1 MKHKCFLCLAMFA
14 LVCTFGSLSWS
25 QSDSLADYARAT
37 RKDKKSTAK
46 QYDNDNLPRQ
56 DKLSVVGNAPAD
68 SDAQTSDKPADANS
82 DPQTAQAE
90 NNQGS
95 QPNPDAAKNPDSGSG
110 SDAEQRQ
117 KEMDEWKKKI
127 DSQKEQVDLLTRELD
142 VMQREYKLRAAAFYA
157 DAGNRLRNSGSWD
170 KEDSQY
176 KQQIA
181 EKQKAVDQAKQSL
194 EDLQEKARKAG
205 VPAKNRE

>member
-1 MKHKCFLCLAMFA
+1 MKHKISLCLTMLS
-14 LVCTFGSLSWS
+14 LVFILGLHAWS
-25 QSDSLADYARAT
+25 QSGSLADYARST
-37 RKDKKSTAK
+37 RKDKKTTAK

-68 SDAQTSDKPADANS
+68 ADAQSADKPADAGS
-82 DPQTAQAE
+82 SMQTTKADSNGAQAQ
-90 NNQGS
+90 NG
-95 QPNPDAAKNPDSGSG
+95 DSPKSG
-110 SDAEQRQ
+110 DSSSSGDAEQRQ
-117 KEMDEWKKKI
+117 REMDEWKKKI
-127 DSQKEQVDLLTRELD
+127 DSQKDQVDLLTRELD

-181 EKQKAVDQAKQSL
+181 DKQKALDQAKQAL
-194 EDLQEKARKAG
+194 DDLQEKARKAG

>member
-1 MKHKCFLCLAMFA
+1 MKQKLFLCLTTLS
-14 LVCTFGSLSWS
+14 LVCMFGSPAWS
-25 QSDSLADYARAT
+25 QSDPLADYARAT
-37 RKDKKSTAK
+37 RKAKKTTAK

-56 DKLSVVGNAPAD
+56 DKLSVLGAAPAD
-68 SDAQTSDKPADANS
+68 AGAQTTDKPAEPDSATQTAKANS
-82 DPQTAQAE
+82 DGGQTYNAD
-90 NNQGS
+90 S
-95 QPNPDAAKNPDSGSG
+95 AKSPESSSS

-127 DSQKEQVDLLTRELD
+127 DSQKDQVDLLTRELD

-170 KEDSQY
+170 KEDAQY

-181 EKQKAVDQAKQSL
+181 DKQKTVDQAKQTL
-194 EDLQEKARKAG
+194 DDLQEKARKAG
-205 VPAKNRE
+205 VPGKIRE